1 MRALRTK
8 RAGAIGAS
16 GLTPLLDTLFVLLFA
31 LLAASEVRR
40 EDSTTEL
47 HLELPRVAS
56 DEPSSQAEKLRVVLV
71 VDQESIIRLEG
82 EPEALIDGA
91 DLDAALAE
99 QTQSSAPNEVTVEIR
114 ADREAR
120 YGVGVELLQHLR
132 LAGFEDVLLTAS
144 GATQPGRAFGEE
156 TP

>member
-1 MRALRTK
+1 MKALRTK
-8 RAGAIGAS
+8 RAGAIGAG

-47 HLELPRVAS
+47 HLELPRVES
-56 DEPSSQAEKLRVVLV
+56 DEPTSQAERQRVVLI
-71 VDQESIIRLEG
+71 VDQDSIIRLEG
-82 EPEALIDGA
+82 EQQALVDGA
-91 DLDAALAE
+91 HLDAVLAE
-99 QTQSSAPNEVTVEIR
+99 QTQGSPPAEVTIEIR

-132 LAGFEDVLLTAS
+132 LAGFVDVLLLS
-144 GATQPGRAFGEE
+144 LIHI
-156 TP
+156 

>member
-1 MRALRTK
+1 MRALRTQ
-8 RAGAIGAS
+8 RAGAIGAG

-47 HLELPRVAS
+47 HVKLPHVQSDQPAS
-56 DEPSSQAEKLRVVLV
+56 NAEKRRIVLV
-71 VDQESIIRLEG
+71 VDQDSVIRLEG
-82 EPEALIDGA
+82 NRPALVDGTQ
-91 DLDAALAE
+91 LDAALAE
-99 QTQSSAPNEVTVEIR
+99 QTEGAPPAEVTIEIR

-132 LAGFEDVLLTAS
+132 LAGFVDVLLTAS
-144 GATQPGRAFGEE
+144 GSPQTGRAFGEE
-156 TP
+156 AP